1 MKFRAFLG
9 DFTGVLQ
16 WIYRGFQSF
25 FGGSSVVLTM
35 FFGGSSSFLRILPA
49 FYVGNTYEI
58 RMFFVFFG
66 GSSLKVLPQNNS
78 ALNRYFFVLFTFQ
91 LELLLNDF
99 LIRHNNFLSRLL
111 ISSNDHY

>member
-25 FGGSSVVLTM
+25 FSGSSVVLTM

-78 ALNRYFFVLFTFQ
+78 ALNCNWYFYFLYTVQ
-91 LELLLNDF
+91 LVFSSNNL
-99 LIRHNNFLSRLL
+99 LIRHLTFFFL
-111 ISSNDHY
+111 

>member
-1 MKFRAFLG
+1 
-9 DFTGVLQ
+9 
-16 WIYRGFQSF
+16 
-25 FGGSSVVLTM
+25 M

-78 ALNRYFFVLFTFQ
+78 ALNKYFYVLFTFQ
-91 LELLLNDF
+91 LELLL
-99 LIRHNNFLSRLL
+99 RGGGVRSRFRRYPGWAE
-111 ISSNDHY
+111 NPY